1 MGSYMYM
8 INFVSQGRKKTLLD
22 SSYIELSIVLD
33 CRVSI
38 VTAARLVDI
47 RIDGHC
53 QCPPGRTQQT
63 KTT

>member
-1 MGSYMYM
+1 M
-8 INFVSQGRKKTLLD
+8 KKTLLD

-63 KTT
+63 KTTSSD

>member
-1 MGSYMYM
+1 MTG
-8 INFVSQGRKKTLLD
+8 KKVRHFDNDPLD

-63 KTT
+63 KTTSSD